1 MNQPNE
7 IIPIFEGEFSI
18 KNGDTI
24 SRINGNI
31 TYRWFPE
38 MRVEFAGELIN
49 SIESSVDSFL
59 SSDRNGPCEIIING
73 LVFGKG
79 HITTIDTN
87 FTNASIR
94 GYTIGQSVLNDSS
107 IAVSSVRFKV
117 ANLRDVN
124 GPITQIQAADGKTRA
139 SRNRLIFSA
148 NDYTIN
154 LDKISGFK
162 KATDYLHD
170 EGGYS
175 TLHNG
180 EITSVKHTVKL
191 SDIQDLIHCFSTFLT
206 FINGRRCSL
215 LFLTGVFEE
224 DIIWSDFTPR
234 HTDQYKTVSS
244 WSQVFDIS
252 GIDTAWQQFYKI
264 WQTNE
269 GKEFITTAIHWYVEA
284 NSHAAFTE
292 GSIVLTQTAL
302 ELLYNWV
309 IVEKK
314 GVLLGKDAENI
325 SASNKIRLLL
335 NALNITFD
343 IPPSLTDLL
352 SFQSS
357 TQEISDGPEA
367 FVNIRN
373 AIVHS
378 QVEKRKKLMQISS
391 STKYQS
397 LKLGIWYLELALLN
411 TFNFNGKY
419 RNRCSISNWAGEDE
433 EYVPWVKLTK

>member
-1 MNQPNE
+1 
-7 IIPIFEGEFSI
+7 
-18 KNGDTI
+18 
-24 SRINGNI
+24 
-31 TYRWFPE
+31 
-38 MRVEFAGELIN
+38 MRAEFAGKV
-49 SIESSVDSFL
+49 IESVDSSVEIFL
-59 SSDRNGPCEIIING
+59 SSDKSDYCEIIVNG

-79 HITTIDTN
+79 HVTTIDTN
-87 FTNASIR
+87 FTIASIR
-94 GYTIGQSVLNDSS
+94 GFTIGQSVLDDHS
-107 IAVSSVRFKV
+107 IAVSSIRFKV
-117 ANLRDVN
+117 VNLREIK
-124 GPITQIQAADGKTRA
+124 GPVTQIQGADGKVM
-139 SRNRLIFSA
+139 SSYNRLIFSS
-148 NDYTIN
+148 NDYIIV
-154 LDKISGFK
+154 LDKITEFK
-162 KATDYLHD
+162 KTMNKLHD

-175 TLHNG
+175 ILYNG
-180 EITSVKHTVKL
+180 EITSSKSSVKL

-206 FINGRRCSL
+206 FMNGRRCSL
-215 LFLTGVFEE
+215 LFLEGVF
-224 DIIWSDFTPR
+224 DNSIIWRDFTPR
-234 HTDQYKTVSS
+234 HTDQYKSVSS
-244 WSQVFDIS
+244 WSQVFNLSEINV
-252 GIDTAWQQFYKI
+252 TWQQFNKI

-269 GKEFITTAIHWYVEA
+269 GKDFITTAIHWYVEA

-343 IPPSLTDLL
+343 VPLSLTDLI

-357 TQEISDGPEA
+357 TQEITDGPEA

-391 STKYQS
+391 NAKYQS

-419 RNRCSISNWAGEDE
+419 RNRCSLSNWAGDDE
-433 EYVPWVKLTK
+433 EYVPWVKTSK